1 MVPYLL
7 ISNAPAGAFFVAFAG
22 RLVQSQSQ
30 LAPSLHNIYKGGMAL
45 RRGKE
50 IIGLPVIDLSSG
62 QRVAEVK
69 DLVCDQSEQRITAL
83 IVGRGNLWRKAK
95 IITWESIYSVG
106 TDAVTIAS
114 SNVIAPAAK
123 LAGNQH
129 TGNRYLGKQVLTTS
143 GQYLGR
149 VDDIAVN
156 QISGQIVG
164 CVLTDGIV
172 GDFISGRAI
181 IPLVE
186 SAVMSADNMIVP
198 DEPVDLSYEWGVRFE
213 GIEMS
218 DVQ

>member
-1 MVPYLL
+1 
-7 ISNAPAGAFFVAFAG
+7 
-22 RLVQSQSQ
+22 
-30 LAPSLHNIYKGGMAL
+30 MAL

-62 QRVAEVK
+62 QRIGEVK
-69 DLVCDQSEQRITAL
+69 DLICDQSEQRITAL
-83 IVGRGNLWRKAK
+83 IIDRGNLWRKGR
-95 IITWESIYSVG
+95 IIAWESIYSVG
-106 TDAVTIAS
+106 NDAVTIAS
-114 SNVIAPAAK
+114 TSVITSAAK
-123 LAGNQH
+123 LSGNQH

-186 SAVMSADNMIVP
+186 GAVMSVDNMIVP
-198 DEPVDLSYEWGVRFE
+198 DEPVDLSYEWGVRVE
-213 GIEMS
+213 DIEMS